1 MQRFR
6 KIAIVILVVLA
17 AVVVLQNTS
26 PVVTR
31 FLFWEI
37 SAPRALLLA
46 VTLLVGF
53 VIGLL
58 TAWRHGASRR
68 SS

>member
-6 KIAIVILVVLA
+6 KIAIVALIVLA
-17 AVVVLQNTS
+17 AIVVLQNTAAVS
-26 PVVTR
+26 TR
-31 FLFWEI
+31 FLLWEI
-37 SAPRALLLA
+37 SAPRAVLLA
-46 VTLLVGF
+46 VTLLIGF

-58 TAWRHGASRR
+58 TAWRHGGARR